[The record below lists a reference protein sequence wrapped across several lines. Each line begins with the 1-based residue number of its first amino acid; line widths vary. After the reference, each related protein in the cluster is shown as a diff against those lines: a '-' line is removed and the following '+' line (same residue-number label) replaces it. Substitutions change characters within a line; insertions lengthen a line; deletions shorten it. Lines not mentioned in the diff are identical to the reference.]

1 MDMTHEETQK
11 ILIAYKKK
19 RTQEKARYDRL
30 KDDPLFIEQNRA
42 RAKAYYLANKDK
54 KSAVYK
60 ANKEIRSA
68 KSLYN
73 YYEIQGRAEEFIER
87 YPEKYILIADSLSNT
102 PLSLR
107 PEEDDAVDAL
117 PILLDS

>member
-30 KDDPLFIEQNRA
+30 KDDPIFIEQNRA

-87 YPEKYILIADSLSNT
+87 YPEKYILIGDSLLDT
-102 PLSLR
+102 PLAVN
-107 PEEDDAVDAL
+107 PEEDGSDDAVQGRPL
-117 PILLDS
+117 S

>member
-11 ILIAYKKK
+11 ILLAYKKK
-19 RTQEKARYDRL
+19 RAQEKARYDRL
-30 KDDPLFIEQNRA
+30 RDDPLFIEQNRA

-54 KSAVYK
+54 KSSVYK

-73 YYEIQGRAEEFIER
+73 YYETQGRDQEFIER
-87 YPEKYILIADSLSNT
+87 YPEKYILIADSLLDT
-102 PLSLR
+102 R
-107 PEEDDAVDAL
+107 PDSRFVSGDVADAVQAL
-117 PILLDS
+117 PVS